1 MCIICDMPPEDLG
14 SPVTMQVLDD
24 AELAVI
30 DERLAGA
37 RLLAGTV
44 VDPAGVIRAKHV
56 PVTRAR
62 SFHTGGMGA
71 SPTWNV
77 FCIDN
82 AIAFTPR
89 FGVSGDLRLR
99 ADLSAARHL
108 GDGLAWAPTEMS
120 NQDGTPAEVC
130 TRGLLRRAT
139 TALAGDGLTALVGSE
154 LEFVLTK
161 ADGSALSTGRW
172 NAYGMTAV
180 LDTEPFLT
188 DLVTTAADAGLPVEQ
203 LHAEYGESQ
212 FEFSLAPADPLAAAD
227 NVVLARLITGRVARR
242 HGFAASFSPQPFAGG
257 SGNGAHQHLSL
268 TRAGEPL
275 LSGGDGPHGLTAEGG
290 AAIGGLVAGLPEVVG
305 VLAGSVLSGA
315 RLRPGHWSGA
325 FACWGLENREAAV
338 RYCAATAGN
347 PHGAS
352 VEVKCV
358 DPSANPYLAT
368 AVLLG
373 LARDGISRGLPL
385 PPEITGD
392 PADTGV
398 AQLAADQATALA
410 TLDTSP
416 LVARLLGE
424 DLLEAL
430 SAVRHHELDTYGKE
444 DPDVLADRFRF
455 AWSV

>member
-1 MCIICDMPPEDLG
+1 MP
-14 SPVTMQVLDD
+14 VLDD
-24 AELAVI
+24 ATI

-44 VDPAGVIRAKHV
+44 VDPAGVIRAKNV
-56 PVTRAR
+56 PVARAR
-62 SFHTGGMGA
+62 AFHTGGMGA

-77 FCIDN
+77 FCVDN
-82 AIAFTPR
+82 AISLTPR
-89 FGVSGDLRLR
+89 FGVTGDLRLR
-99 ADLSAARHL
+99 ADLGAARHL
-108 GDGLAWAPTEMS
+108 GDGLAWAPAEMS
-120 NQDGTPAEVC
+120 TQDGAPAAVC
-130 TRGLLRRAT
+130 TRGLLRRT
-139 TALAGDGLTALVGSE
+139 QETLAGDGLAALIGCE
-154 LEFVLTK
+154 LEFVLTQ
-161 ADGSALSTGRW
+161 ADGSALDAGRW
-172 NAYGMTAV
+172 NAYGMSAV

-188 DLVTTAADAGLPVEQ
+188 DLLAAASAAGLPVEQ
-203 LHAEYGESQ
+203 IHAEYGENQ
-212 FEFSLAPADPLAAAD
+212 FEFSLAPADPLSAAD
-227 NVVLARLITGRVARR
+227 NVVLARILTGRVARR
-242 HGFAASFSPQPFAGG
+242 HGLLASFSPQPFAGG
-257 SGNGAHQHLSL
+257 GGNGAHQHLSL
-268 TRAGEPL
+268 TRAGVPL
-275 LSGGDGPHGLTAEGG
+275 LSGGAGPYGLTSEGG

-338 RYCAATAGN
+338 RFCAATAGN

-373 LARDGISRGLPL
+373 LALDGMARDLPL
-385 PPEITGD
+385 PPEVAGD
-392 PADTGV
+392 PADDGI
-398 AQLAADQATALA
+398 AQLPADQATALA
-410 TLDTSP
+410 TMDTSP
-416 LVARLLGE
+416 LVARLLGP

-444 DPDVLADRFRF
+444 DPVVLADRFRF